1 MSEHQAGEAQWK
13 QKYFAQLEKYEREE
27 RHWTQIEDLLTKAL
41 SRVSL
46 AAEGLSAELDDQ
58 LKSLRELLRKRPD
71 HVTLQS
77 RVQQLSD
84 TLLALEG
91 RGGKHQQRSPTQ
103 VWVNLLENLSWPRT
117 VRRDARSLRKRLAK
131 VKYPSELA
139 ALMPEIERLLSHAL
153 SETGPLQ
160 AAGSDSWWARFF
172 GGTQSTTPVATAAV
186 VPKPNGEPRR
196 VLEEACVLLEPFV
209 ELADNRSE
217 HAEANVAFHARLDA
231 IDDHVQ
237 LRTFATELATYLEAN
252 LEANTSDVRGKKK
265 AEASAS
271 SPSINPNE
279 LLINLLDRLSL
290 PPELDA
296 KLVAL
301 REQLLAPIDATDLP
315 AALQGVCDLVA
326 EMRRKVQKE
335 KEDLE
340 EFLAQLTNRLQELD
354 ERLSGTQ
361 SENEA
366 SRMSGQALNVA
377 VSAEVSQIASTMRD
391 AADLDVLKKL
401 VQDRLEEIRRHM
413 DAYRAAE
420 DSRHKQTDEKMR
432 ALLDRLR
439 ELEDEASSLRDRVR
453 EQRSEALRDTL
464 TGIFNRL
471 AYDERIDQEFLRW
484 KRFNEPVTIMVW
496 DVDLF
501 KSINDTYG
509 HKAGDKV
516 LVSIAKMLASQIRE
530 TDFIARY
537 GGEEFVIVAPGSDA
551 ATSLKVAEK
560 LRQSIEQKG
569 FKHRDAP
576 VPVTISCGIAEFKA
590 GSTPDTVFEAA
601 DQALYQAKQEGRN
614 RCVVAS

>member
-1 MSEHQAGEAQWK
+1 
-13 QKYFAQLEKYEREE
+13 
-27 RHWTQIEDLLTKAL
+27 
-41 SRVSL
+41 
-46 AAEGLSAELDDQ
+46 
-58 LKSLRELLRKRPD
+58 
-71 HVTLQS
+71 
-77 RVQQLSD
+77 
-84 TLLALEG
+84 
-91 RGGKHQQRSPTQ
+91 
-103 VWVNLLENLSWPRT
+103 
-117 VRRDARSLRKRLAK
+117 
-131 VKYPSELA
+131 
-139 ALMPEIERLLSHAL
+139 
-153 SETGPLQ
+153 
-160 AAGSDSWWARFF
+160 
-172 GGTQSTTPVATAAV
+172 
-186 VPKPNGEPRR
+186 
-196 VLEEACVLLEPFV
+196 
-209 ELADNRSE
+209 
-217 HAEANVAFHARLDA
+217 
-231 IDDHVQ
+231 
-237 LRTFATELATYLEAN
+237 
-252 LEANTSDVRGKKK
+252 
-265 AEASAS
+265 
-271 SPSINPNE
+271 
-279 LLINLLDRLSL
+279 LLINLLDRLTL

-296 KLVAL
+296 KLAAL
-301 REQLLAPIDATDLP
+301 REQLLAPIDAADLP
-315 AALQGVCDLVA
+315 GALQGVCDLVA
-326 EMRRKVQKE
+326 EMRRKVQRE

-340 EFLAQLTNRLQELD
+340 QFLAQLTTRLQELD
-354 ERLSGTQ
+354 ERLSGTR

-377 VSAEVSQIASTMRD
+377 VSAEVSHIASTMRD

-420 DSRHKQTDEKMR
+420 DDRHKQTDEKVR

-439 ELEDEASSLRDRVR
+439 ELEDETSSLRNRVR

-484 KRFNEPVTIMVW
+484 KRFNEPVSVMVW
-496 DVDLF
+496 DVDFF

-551 ATSLKVAEK
+551 ATSLKVADK

-569 FKHRDAP
+569 FRHRDAP

-590 GSTPDTVFEAA
+590 GSTPDSVFEAA

>member
-27 RHWTQIEDLLTKAL
+27 RHWAQIEELLTKAL

-46 AAEGLSAELDDQ
+46 AAEGLSAELDEQ

-71 HVTLQS
+71 QITLQS
-77 RVQQLSD
+77 RLQHLSD

-91 RGGKHQQRSPTQ
+91 RSGKRQQRSPTQ
-103 VWVNLLENLSWPRT
+103 VWANLFESLSWPRA
-117 VRRDARSLRKRLAK
+117 VRRDARLLRKKLSK
-131 VKYPSELA
+131 VKYPSELS
-139 ALMPEIERLLSHAL
+139 ALMPEIERLLAQAL
-153 SETGPLQ
+153 AETAPVQ
-160 AAGSDSWWARFF
+160 AGGSDSWWSRLF
-172 GGTQSTTPVATAAV
+172 GGQKTAAFV
-186 VPKPNGEPRR
+186 AVDVAAPKLNGDTRR
-196 VLEEACVLLEPFV
+196 NLEESCILLEPFI
-209 ELADNRSE
+209 ELADRRDEHGGSE
-217 HAEANVAFHARLDA
+217 HDAVFQSRLDA
-231 IDDHVQ
+231 IDDHGQ
-237 LRTFATELATYLEAN
+237 LRAFANDLAIYLGAKSDLKRGDKETE
-252 LEANTSDVRGKKK
+252 S
-265 AEASAS
+265 SAS
-271 SPSINPNE
+271 LPAVNANE
-279 LLINLLDRLSL
+279 LLINLLDRLTL

-296 KLVAL
+296 KLAAL
-301 REQLLAPIDATDLP
+301 REQLLAPIDAADLP
-315 AALQGVCDLVA
+315 GALQGVCDLVA
-326 EMRRKVQKE
+326 EMRRKVQRE

-340 EFLAQLTNRLQELD
+340 QFLAQLTTRLQELD
-354 ERLSGTQ
+354 ERLSGTR

-377 VSAEVSQIASTMRD
+377 VSAEVSHIASTMRD

-420 DSRHKQTDEKMR
+420 DDRHKQTDEKVR

-439 ELEDEASSLRDRVR
+439 ELEDETSSLRNRVR

-484 KRFNEPVTIMVW
+484 KRFNEPVSVMVW
-496 DVDLF
+496 DVDFF

-551 ATSLKVAEK
+551 ATSLKVADK

-569 FKHRDAP
+569 FRHRDAP

-590 GSTPDTVFEAA
+590 GSTPDSVFEAA